1 MGSNPTTTATTQNTK
16 SITIKVTPKESR
28 RIKAMKAANSYTGTV
43 NVAGNGMG
51 RKPFADIDYY
61 RDIIRVDAIVA
72 KEKSEAG
79 KTHKKLTAIEY
90 TEHGIFSASAIKKR
104 FGSFAKTR
112 DHAIENKS
120 TYRGSLSK
128 KAYIKEGVRVI
139 NTHNKG
145 RKKDNITVQEL
156 NRTVWNDYSTIS
168 DNVVRRVFGSW
179 GNFKEAISTELD
191 WAATIK

>member
-1 MGSNPTTTATTQNTK
+1 MASTIITPNTNST
-16 SITIKVTPKESR
+16 SITIKVTPQESR
-28 RIKAMKAANSYTGTV
+28 RIKAMEAAQSYTGTI
-43 NVAGNGMG
+43 NVAGTGMG

-72 KEKSEAG
+72 KAKNEAG

-128 KAYIKEGVRVI
+128 KAYIKEGVRVV

-145 RKKDNITVQEL
+145 RKKDNITADTLTCEL
-156 NRTVWNDYSTIS
+156 WNDYSTIS
-168 DNVVRRVFGSW
+168 DRVVRNVFGSW
-179 GNFKEAISTELD
+179 GAFKEAISTELD